1 MFFKRK
7 KVNEVVV
14 KCEYNMLKT
23 YYCTNKI
30 RIAYINCVIKDD
42 DTIHICDIVHDNTK
56 AIDKGIG
63 TEMMNALIE
72 YARNNNYSEITGDLS
87 VVDADH
93 KDRLHHFYSK
103 FGFEITVFDS
113 VINNYYGCIAM
124 KL

>member
-42 DTIHICDIVHDNTK
+42 DTIHICDIIHDNSK
-56 AIDKGIG
+56 DIDKGIG

-72 YARNNNYSEITGDLS
+72 YAHNNNYSEITGDLS

-93 KDRLHHFYSK
+93 KERLHHFYRK
-103 FGFEITVFDS
+103 FGFEITVFDT
-113 VINNYYGCIAM
+113 IKNNYYGCIAM